1 MGGCSQADANANVDE
16 DAEESH
22 SNCRKHKE
30 PDGRTGEVA
39 DTMHFL
45 QTANHLVLVAV
56 DQKIHQAVVGLH
68 EVDLREMGP
77 REVVLWIEVE
87 VRGSHEEVLQVEV
100 GRLDLVVDPLEV
112 ALHGMAPVLRVD
124 QVEAGHS
131 EEELASFCLTA
142 MVPVGNRAA

>member
-1 MGGCSQADANANVDE
+1 
-16 DAEESH
+16 
-22 SNCRKHKE
+22 
-30 PDGRTGEVA
+30 
-39 DTMHFL
+39 MHFL